1 MDNSKNTKWIV
12 LDDKD
17 NKITESNNKDEVL
30 KDIELF
36 ALLKTQYGVRLIKSW
51 NIHQENL
58 TVP

>member
-36 ALLKTQYGVRLIKSW
+36 ALLKTQYGVRLIKS
-51 NIHQENL
+51 
-58 TVP
+58 